1 MKSMKEQISPTM
13 LMFAIVCFV
22 QASTSLS
29 AFVVSVLKQEAWIC
43 VVLGYLISLPVIW
56 VYLKLAELYP
66 QKTLIEIND
75 SVFGKKFGKLFSL
88 FYLWFFFSL
97 VFLNVTTISAFVV
110 NYVLPE
116 TPLMAI
122 VLMFV
127 FVCVYSVRKGVET
140 VTRYGSLFVVVVV
153 IYVGINSTLLV
164 QHMKLSNFLPLFV
177 SPVIKYVQASHT
189 MAILPLCEIMAFMM
203 LFPNVEKGKNIK
215 KPVFLSLTFGA
226 ITFLI
231 TISRDTAVLGALSA
245 YLELPS
251 FEVLR
256 LINISNTLTKVEVFY
271 IFLLIILQFFK
282 TSVLLYSTAKSAEQI
297 FGLSSYKVLSTVIG
311 ALAAVFAMI
320 AFKTQVD
327 NNYWGRNI
335 AAHYSTFFE
344 VILPVTTLIV
354 AVVRKSCKGQ
364 KEVGAS

>member
-1 MKSMKEQISPTM
+1 MKSVKEQISSTM
-13 LMFAIVCFV
+13 LMFAIICFV

-29 AFVVSVLKQEAWIC
+29 AFVVSVLKQETWIC

-66 QKTLIEIND
+66 RKTLIEIND
-75 SVFGKKFGKLFSL
+75 SVFGKKLGKLFSV

-97 VFLNVTTISAFVV
+97 VFLNVNTISAFVV
-110 NYVLPE
+110 NYVMPE
-116 TPLMAI
+116 TPLMVI

-140 VTRYGSLFVVVVV
+140 ITRYGAFFVIIVV
-153 IYVGINSTLLV
+153 IYIVVNTILLF

-177 SPVIKYVQASHT
+177 SPVMKYVQASHT

-203 LFPNVEKGKNIK
+203 LFPNMEKGKSIK
-215 KPVFLSLTFGA
+215 RPVLLGLTFGA
-226 ITFLI
+226 ITFLN
-231 TISRDTAVLGALSA
+231 TISRDTAVLGVLSA

-251 FEVLR
+251 FEALR

-271 IFLLIILQFFK
+271 IFLLIALQFFK

-297 FGLSSYKVLSTVIG
+297 FGLTSYKVLSTVIG
-311 ALAAVFAMI
+311 ALAAVFAVI
-320 AFKTQVD
+320 SFKSQVD
-327 NNYWGRNI
+327 NVYWGRNI
-335 AAHYSTFFE
+335 AMHYSTFFE
-344 VILPVTTLIV
+344 VILPVITLIAA
-354 AVVRKSCKGQ
+354 AVRRSCKGQ